1 MQGRGL
7 HAPSTPFAIHK
18 CMKSIIQYGWNKF
31 WRKARYLDKT
41 KKWLSAV
48 RNVYLLWS
56 LFTERPLSFSERT
69 PVTCLLAGQLRSSCV
84 PHIIWLSWA
93 SFIMNS
99 YHVALFMIIRWY
111 ILAVFIK
118 SCTTTNR
125 KLTVN
130 IDQLEITGC
139 LNAFPWKCHYHRG
152 LSALKKIL

>member
-1 MQGRGL
+1 M
-7 HAPSTPFAIHK
+7 
-18 CMKSIIQYGWNKF
+18 
-31 WRKARYLDKT
+31 
-41 KKWLSAV
+41 SAV

-125 KLTVN
+125 KLTVK
-130 IDQLEITGC
+130 IDQLDITGC

-152 LSALKKIL
+152 LSTLKKIMVTSWIYMSFFMIQLYFHA